1 MIVTVGSNL
10 FLRSTFQLIDKI
22 SCVLES
28 PRQIMSILKKSAQ
41 NAEDPRFM
49 HALNK
54 VDYLKH
60 YNVYNTQTDD
70 YDKVIYEVVQRQK
83 HFGFFGKLLV
93 ATIYVETLNGG

>member
-22 SCVLES
+22 ES

-41 NAEDPRFM
+41 DAEDPRFM

-54 VDYLKH
+54 VDYL
-60 YNVYNTQTDD
+60 
-70 YDKVIYEVVQRQK
+70 
-83 HFGFFGKLLV
+83 
-93 ATIYVETLNGG
+93 